1 MLRRM
6 PSAQD
11 PYGIE
16 DKARQTMV
24 ELLAAMDRTLG
35 SDAGAVTTAQARAVL
50 DLAEAYAW
58 IAVPDQSHGARS

>member
-1 MLRRM
+1 M

-24 ELLAAMDRTLG
+24 NLLAAMDRTLAAGPG
-35 SDAGAVTTAQARAVL
+35 SVAAAEARAVR

-58 IAVPDQSHGARS
+58 IAVPNQSHGGG